1 MPTTVIAA
9 RAIMLKKQSKILP
22 RRESSLILIK
32 QMQKPEND
40 AQGTYA
46 QPSARKT
53 LCAVVI
59 SSVEP
64 QALPMPKIIK
74 NESSANTTNI
84 AETINKYLFATD
96 FLLIILH
103 STVKT
108 ERLFIIYYLFFILSA
123 AAVTKPL
130 NNGCGLLGLL
140 LNSGWNWQATNHGC
154 SGISTISTM

>member
-9 RAIMLKKQSKILP
+9 RAIILKKQSKILP

-46 QPSARKT
+46 QTSARKT

-64 QALPMPKIIK
+64 
-74 NESSANTTNI
+74 
-84 AETINKYLFATD
+84 
-96 FLLIILH
+96 
-103 STVKT
+103 
-108 ERLFIIYYLFFILSA
+108 
-123 AAVTKPL
+123 
-130 NNGCGLLGLL
+130 
-140 LNSGWNWQATNHGC
+140 
-154 SGISTISTM
+154 